1 MVNLGGP
8 GYAID
13 QAFLR
18 WRKHGKPLSPQLVLF
33 GFQNSNVKR
42 SMNLIRNLYSPDS
55 GIIFS
60 KPRFILQ
67 DDGLQ
72 LINVPTVPPQDLVQL
87 FKNFNAW
94 KLKEHEFFFQE
105 ANYEDSPVYMSRLA
119 SFIITGVATN
129 FSPRRKRI

>member
-1 MVNLGGP
+1 
-8 GYAID
+8 
-13 QAFLR
+13 
-18 WRKHGKPLSPQLVLF
+18 
-33 GFQNSNVKR
+33 
-42 SMNLIRNLYSPDS
+42 MNLIRNLYSPDS

-67 DDGLQ
+67 DDALQ

-94 KLKEHEFFFQE
+94 ELKEHEFFFQE
-105 ANYEDSPVYMSRLA
+105 ANYEDSPIYMSRLA

-129 FSPRRKRI
+129 LSPRRKRI